1 MKLADTIQVI
11 LEIEG
16 QDIFYSNV
24 FINMLDD
31 FGAFADMPFAKMI
44 LKQMWDKNYH
54 RQIANELHNE
64 SILRLTLD
72 RIIGNLNANI
82 GFDKRSIITTCN
94 ELLQGLNVTLS
105 IRTDNSGSE
114 CIDAVASSE
123 TNAHLL
129 FQGISMSNSIRS
141 LSSLLASNNNYR
153 IIEDKGDEIQMTG
166 EFAGIQSSFISL
178 DSGGEKYTKS
188 ITVGFYEEDE
198 TLRSLKGQLLM
209 TKLNLDYGQPI
220 EDPIFG
226 LKWLSDGGYVY
237 ILPYQEVVAVIY
249 MNEGTTTFG
258 NSNDDL
264 FNNKLSIESNNNIE
278 DVEIL
283 NFLSLLKTEYNPL
296 LSSAN
301 GLTLLNRKVSKYN
314 DGVQWDI
321 ELGMENAK
329 FIILKERDYDSVHS
343 IRSIL
348 LLTQTCDNWHDL
360 SNKYRFYQSCFNK
373 LFGKASLSS
382 ETFDEYYEGPG
393 DEINSLQEH
402 SDGSFSSW
410 YFNYAGVVLLEIRN
424 AQVRIGYFHLP
435 KDIDDLGKMKFMG
448 ISIASP
454 KQEVINK
461 LIVLGGV
468 TDETDLIGLYRGY
481 RSQYFLKEKFGRI
494 KDVTIRLEV
503 DSLVDQEDVYKSIR
517 SNLINIYGEPD
528 FETGPTQIGLG
539 RYSKSKDWSSTFT
552 TQGGRISVIFSKGA
566 KFSKDAKFFLISFTD
581 TILDKL
587 TDYSEDFH
595 LPVLL
600 NMFE

>member
-1 MKLADTIQVI
+1 MKLAETIQVI

-16 QDIFYSNV
+16 IDVYYSDV

-31 FGAFADMPFAKMI
+31 FGAFTEMPYAKSI
-44 LKQMWDKNYH
+44 IRKIWDNGYNN
-54 RQIANELHNE
+54 QIATNLHNE
-64 SILRLTLD
+64 SILRLTID
-72 RIIGNLNANI
+72 RIIGYLNTNI
-82 GFDKRSIITTCN
+82 GFDKKSILTTFN
-94 ELLQGLNVTLS
+94 ELLQGLNVNLHIES
-105 IRTDNSGSE
+105 EDSESE
-114 CIDAVASSE
+114 CVDTVTPPA
-123 TNAHLL
+123 TNNHLS
-129 FQGISMSNSIRS
+129 FQGFSMSNSIKS
-141 LSSLLASNNNYR
+141 LSSLLVSHNNYR
-153 IIEDKGDEIQMTG
+153 IVENKEHEIQMTG
-166 EFAGIQSSFISL
+166 EFAGIQSSFIRL
-178 DSGGEKYTKS
+178 DSGGEKYTKN

-220 EDPIFG
+220 EDPTFG

-249 MNEGTTTFG
+249 MNEGTTIFG
-258 NSNDDL
+258 NSNDGL
-264 FNNKLSIESNNNIE
+264 FSNKLSIESNNGIE

-283 NFLSLLKTEYNPL
+283 NFLSLLKTEYNPS
-296 LSSAN
+296 LSSVN
-301 GLTLLNRKVSKYN
+301 GLTLFNRKVSKYN

-348 LLTQTCDNWHDL
+348 LLTETCDNWHDL
-360 SNKYRFYQSCFNK
+360 YYKYNSYQLCFNK

-393 DEINSLQEH
+393 DELNSLQEH
-402 SDGSFSSW
+402 SDGSFSPW

-435 KDIDDLGKMKFMG
+435 KDIEDFGKMKFMG

-454 KQEVINK
+454 KQAIINK
-461 LIVLGGV
+461 LIALGGV
-468 TDETDLIGLYRGY
+468 TDETNLIGSYSGY
-481 RSQYFLKEKFGRI
+481 QSQYFFEEKFGRV
-494 KDVTIRLEV
+494 KDVKIRLEV

-517 SNLINIYGEPD
+517 SNLINVYGEPD
-528 FETGPTQIGLG
+528 FETGPTQIGRG
-539 RYSKSKDWSSTFT
+539 RYSKLKDWSSTFT
-552 TQGGRISVIFSKGA
+552 TRGGRISVIFSK
-566 KFSKDAKFFLISFTD
+566 DAKIFLISFTD

-587 TDYSEDFH
+587 AEYSEDFH

>member
-1 MKLADTIQVI
+1 MKLAETIQVI

-16 QDIFYSNV
+16 RDVYYSDV

-31 FGAFADMPFAKMI
+31 FGAFTEMPYAKSI
-44 LKQMWDKNYH
+44 IRKIWDNGYNN
-54 RQIANELHNE
+54 QIATNLHSE
-64 SILRLTLD
+64 SNLRLTID
-72 RIIGNLNANI
+72 RIIGYLNTNI
-82 GFDKRSIITTCN
+82 GFDKKSILTTCN
-94 ELLQGLNVTLS
+94 ELLQGLNVNLHIES
-105 IRTDNSGSE
+105 DDSESE
-114 CIDAVASSE
+114 CVDTVTHQA
-123 TNAHLL
+123 TNNHLS
-129 FQGISMSNSIRS
+129 FQGFSMSNSIKS
-141 LSSLLASNNNYR
+141 LSSLLVSHNNYR
-153 IIEDKGDEIQMTG
+153 IVENKAHEIQMTG
-166 EFAGIQSSFISL
+166 EFAGIQSSFIRL
-178 DSGGEKYTKS
+178 DSDGEKYTKS

-264 FNNKLSIESNNNIE
+264 FNNKLSIESNNSIE

-448 ISIASP
+448 IAIASS

-461 LIVLGGV
+461 LIALGGV
-468 TDETDLIGLYRGY
+468 TDETNLIGLYRGY
-481 RSQYFLKEKFGRI
+481 QSQYFLKEKFGRI

-528 FETGPTQIGLG
+528 FETGPTQIGWG

-566 KFSKDAKFFLISFTD
+566 KIFLISFTD